1 MLVELLPRIN
11 SPTVHIPT
19 TTNQSHRYK
28 RDQISLLEAEAGF
41 FFVFLDGYTP
51 FIYTCFTIYLLCSV
65 VTSYHV
71 SRAFDWVGSRWD
83 WGALHRRLVRDT
95 SLHSCALFIPALD
108 MKRL

>member
-41 FFVFLDGYTP
+41 FFCFFGWIYP
-51 FIYTCFTIYLLCSV
+51 FYLHMFYYL
-65 VTSYHV
+65 
-71 SRAFDWVGSRWD
+71 F
-83 WGALHRRLVRDT
+83 AL
-95 SLHSCALFIPALD
+95 
-108 MKRL
+108 